1 MEQGCFMVDH
11 VSYLARAYNIPP
23 RLVVNSDQT
32 RIHLVPITKE
42 CMWKNKDNKHVH
54 VLGVENKKQ
63 IIIVISSSTNGIY
76 LHL

>member
-42 CMWKNKDNKHVH
+42 CMWKTKT
-54 VLGVENKKQ
+54 
-63 IIIVISSSTNGIY
+63 TNMFMY
-76 LHL
+76 LELKIRSKSL